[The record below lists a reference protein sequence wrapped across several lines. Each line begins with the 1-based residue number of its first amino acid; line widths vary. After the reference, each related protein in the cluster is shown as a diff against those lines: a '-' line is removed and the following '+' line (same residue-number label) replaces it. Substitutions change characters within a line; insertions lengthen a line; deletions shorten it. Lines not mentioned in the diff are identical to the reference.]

1 MSNTT
6 QEIDENLILLK
17 ETKTNIRDAIEEK
30 GVSISDTDPFSTY
43 ADKIQ
48 QIEINPGQYQD
59 KTIDKN
65 GIYTADEGYTG
76 LGTVTVQVPQEG
88 STVEAIALGSAETA
102 VEGDKVVL
110 NPATAL
116 QNPVTLEYT
125 KTVNSYWSTVNNA
138 RNAPNLGVFSSTKG
152 YAEMMYRQGNT
163 LNQTFTWDSEQNK
176 YVGTAGPGGYNW
188 HVVWGTPKQMYY
200 ATCSR
205 YNGRISGD
213 IGTIGEDLSF
223 NVVGTLPEDRSY
235 GLINYFITYKNYC
248 AYGHATNCF
257 LISETSLERK
267 SIEQNYCNGIIEY
280 NGKVYFTLGFNGSP
294 LYYWNSKS
302 FDGSS
307 SLYIRGFGDIKP
319 NAIACLDSNSNYL
332 IAGPYGSPYQFK
344 IFKQLDT
351 SDATNL
357 ILQEDTELT
366 AQLPINTEAQTDCNF
381 YVIPIQDGQDFADIF
396 IRYGGR
402 LFYCKWDGTT
412 LTNHGL
418 VTDRGCE
425 FSFNPVERILFTN
438 RAIVE
443 DNTSDY
449 QVFSFQGVMNKPFT
463 AMDITSR
470 NWSAQTLT
478 GFVKSN
484 KGVDE
489 FGNTILEV
497 STTTDP
503 NEEPWSDVGKL
514 YGFNVLVEEGS
525 L

>member
-1 MSNTT
+1 MSNTV
-6 QEIDENLILLK
+6 QEIDENLELLK
-17 ETKTNIRDAIEEK
+17 ETKSNIRSAIEQK
-30 GVSISDTDPFSTY
+30 GVTVSDTDSFGTY

-48 QIEINPGQYQD
+48 QIEINPGRYQD
-59 KTIDKN
+59 KTITKN
-65 GIYTADEGYTG
+65 GQYTADEGYTG

-88 STVEAIALGSAETA
+88 TTVDSIALGTA
-102 VEGDKVVL
+102 TTAQEGDKVLL

-116 QNPVTLEYT
+116 QNPVTLDYT
-125 KTVNSYWSTVNNA
+125 KTANSYWKGVNNT

-152 YAEMMYRQGNT
+152 YAEMLRNGGAN
-163 LNQTFTWDSEQNK
+163 LDVNFNWDAEQNK
-176 YVGTAGPGGYNW
+176 YIGTKEPGDSRVW

-200 ATCSR
+200 VEVWNSKG
-205 YNGRISGD
+205 YIYGD
-213 IGTIGEDLSF
+213 VGIVAPDLSF
-223 NVVGTLPEDRSY
+223 DSQGQLVDASEPIAFLAV
-235 GLINYFITYKNYC
+235 YKNYFSRGNLRFTYRITDMGIETVSKGHTS
-248 AYGHATNCF
+248 AYGF
-257 LISETSLERK
+257 V
-267 SIEQNYCNGIIEY
+267 EY
-280 NGKVYFTLGFNGSP
+280 NNVIYTTGNF
-294 LYYWNSKS
+294 
-302 FDGSS
+302 SS
-307 SLYIRGFGDIKP
+307 SVLNGYSFENTTIQIRGLPSVSP
-319 NAIACLDSNSNYL
+319 NAITCLDSNSNYI
-332 IAGPYGSPYQFK
+332 IAGPYGTPAQFR
-344 IFKQLDT
+344 IFKQLST

-357 ILQEDTELT
+357 RLEEDTELT
-366 AQLPINTEAQTDCNF
+366 AQLPINIEAQTDCNF

-412 LTNHGL
+412 LTNYGL
-418 VTDRGCE
+418 VTDRGWE

-463 AMDITSR
+463 AMDMTSK

-503 NEEPWSDVGKL
+503 NAEPWSDVGKL
-514 YGFNVLVEEGS
+514 YGFNVKVEAGS